1 MGRDGEMWG
10 EMGRDGERWAAC
22 GEQTPCLRAGRRGLV
37 RWTPSTAWRR
47 GGTSAAGCS
56 GVRSNTAGARVRPRG
71 LVGVREC
78 VFRFYGLEPGVESA
92 ARVEEVVHV
101 PVAAEIRGDMG
112 RYAEICGDP
121 GRYGEIWG
129 DMGRYGEIW
138 GDPGRPGEIWG
149 GPGRSGETRGDMG
162 RSGEI
167 RGDMGRS
174 GEVCHPCG
182 LVRSL

>member
-1 MGRDGEMWG
+1 MRRD
-10 EMGRDGERWAAC
+10 AAEC
-22 GEQTPCLRAGRRGLV
+22 GS
-37 RWTPSTAWRR
+37 STA
-47 GGTSAAGCS
+47 GT
-56 GVRSNTAGARVRPRG
+56 RVRPRALG
-71 LVGVREC
+71 GVREC

-112 RYAEICGDP
+112 RYAEICGD
-121 GRYGEIWG
+121 
-129 DMGRYGEIW
+129 
-138 GDPGRPGEIWG
+138 
-149 GPGRSGETRGDMG
+149 MG